1 MLLGVT
7 CLDASK
13 GFTVLF
19 LGVAYLGGTDE
30 HLAVAEEVVGVG
42 VGEVAVAPEGG
53 VVVLQDAARL
63 LRVSGVFV
71 T

>member
-1 MLLGVT
+1 ML
-7 CLDASK
+7 
-13 GFTVLF
+13 

-53 VVVLQDAARL
+53 VVVLQDAGRLL

>member
-1 MLLGVT
+1 ML
-7 CLDASK
+7 
-13 GFTVLF
+13 
-19 LGVAYLGGTDE
+19 LGVAYLGAADK

-63 LRVSGVFV
+63 LRV
-71 T
+71 